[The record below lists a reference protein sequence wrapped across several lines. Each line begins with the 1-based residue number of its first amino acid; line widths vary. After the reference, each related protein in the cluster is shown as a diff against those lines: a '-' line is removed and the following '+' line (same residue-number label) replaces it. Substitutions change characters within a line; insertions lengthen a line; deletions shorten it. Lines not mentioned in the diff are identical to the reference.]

1 MTMLYNRKILRN
13 NVWWQGNWACDFCNP
28 GVTNSGNVNG
38 DERRNSIYFKR
49 KTIEHELDKREGI
62 KNSTF
67 SIL

>member
-49 KTIEHELDKREGI
+49 KTHRTRVG
-62 KNSTF
+62 
-67 SIL
+67 